1 MRKKLLF
8 TLAVMFIAMMTLA
21 SCSKDEPV
29 LKQSELLGEK
39 TFGRDGDRLSFEYD
53 ANGKITGYTLT
64 QSGREF
70 RAILTEKD
78 GVIYQGAYPFLYIKD
93 GLATKM
99 TYMTEGVS
107 GVTEYSYEFSYNKG
121 YLVGI
126 TRMVKG
132 SSISYDISSTRE
144 YTLEYDRNHN
154 LISVK
159 QDVHEWKYTY
169 GSLKNRNYY
178 FLDNFPVFFDVAW
191 QMGLL
196 GKCTRNLPESMEM
209 SIGACTY
216 NFEYTIDEEGYVTNV
231 KETQGNLPPASY
243 IYKPVVK

>member
-1 MRKKLLF
+1 MIMKKVIF
-8 TLAVMFIAMMTLA
+8 TLAVMFIVMMTLA
-21 SCSKDEPV
+21 SCSNDEPV
-29 LKQSELLGEK
+29 LKQSELLSEK
-39 TFGRDGDRLSFEYD
+39 TFGNGGDRLSFEYD
-53 ANGKITGYTLT
+53 ANGKLTGYTFT
-64 QSGREF
+64 PNGGSVF
-70 RAILTEKD
+70 KAILTEKD
-78 GVIYQGAYPFLYIKD
+78 GIIYQNAYPFLYIKD

-99 TYMTEGVS
+99 TYMTQGVS
-107 GVTEYSYEFSYNKG
+107 GITEYSYEFGYNKG

-126 TRMVKG
+126 TM
-132 SSISYDISSTRE
+132 SSSKDFPSTRE

-154 LISVK
+154 LTCVK

-209 SIGACTY
+209 STGARTY

-243 IYKPVVK
+243 IYKPVIK